1 MCSVCVVCTF
11 VFLTLHVVHIILE
24 SEDLERVVAQLTF
37 NFMRVKELSSSGVQ
51 LHFVNSG
58 TAMPTC

>member
-1 MCSVCVVCTF
+1 M
-11 VFLTLHVVHIILE
+11 E
-24 SEDLERVVAQLTF
+24 SEDFEQVVAQLTF

-58 TAMPTC
+58 TAMLTCGQIMKEIYLVHVEM